1 MHILGR
7 LLAKKLHTSLLPPSS
22 KTEKMFIMK
31 KVDMYGVLRVQIDDG
46 AQNGPGHLLKIFF
59 VKPHDHSISYLYSL
73 AYRPSQVLCHMHSV
87 RRCFLLNSK
96 MYANFKNFYP
106 FRSDLIFLFLEEK
119 KHNHY
124 ITPQYY
130 YHFDVIFYSRV
141 SF

>member
-1 MHILGR
+1 MPKNCILHCC
-7 LLAKKLHTSLLPPSS
+7 LLLL

-59 VKPHDHSISYLYSL
+59 VKRGMITQFHIYSL
-73 AYRPSQVLCHMHSV
+73 AYKPSQVLCHMHGVSK

-106 FRSDLIFLFLEEK
+106 FRSDLSFFRK
-119 KHNHY
+119 KH
-124 ITPQYY
+124 ITIS
-130 YHFDVIFYSRV
+130 HHSIIIILM
-141 SF
+141 